1 MDDCK
6 WCLYKN
12 VILQIDPLQCLL
24 PETTA
29 PRKIIKAINT
39 PIKKLFGENSYFESL
54 PCKSKCLQL
63 IY

>member
-39 PIKKLFGENSYFESL
+39 PIKKLL
-54 PCKSKCLQL
+54 
-63 IY
+63 

>member
-39 PIKKLFGENSYFESL
+39 PIKKLFGENSCFESL

-63 IY
+63 LY